1 MRRNLI
7 VVLLALGAVASA
19 QFKAVGPAPYT
30 PVVARQRIKA
40 LLGKLDSTNRQATI
54 TTMTGWLSWYRDIE
68 DDELILAWKKDE
80 GRENLVDVITALA
93 DAKVG
98 VAVVAFSWRERREA
112 TFVPPNTPMFVNL
125 LVRFPESAK
134 PFLDDLLALPPP
146 ELTETEA
153 FTVCRIL
160 LDMPDVEGWR
170 KNATLILPH
179 YREAA
184 QTLLAADIAQGDQ
197 EKKYRAQAWMNMLR
211 PPSPPSASGGLTTR
225 RGFDEATSGTL
236 ECSGDAIAPDAEY
249 VFRNVTTARRRFEF
263 DRKIWDVRFVS
274 LPGGGQ
280 DMVLTNKSSKA
291 QKRCTVKWTALP

>member
-1 MRRNLI
+1 MRNFIAGL
-7 VVLLALGAVASA
+7 VLCGAASA
-19 QFKAVGPAPYT
+19 QFKAVGPAPFT

-68 DDELILAWKKDE
+68 DDELILAWKKDD
-80 GRENLVDVITALA
+80 GRENLADVITALA

-98 VAVVAFSWRERREA
+98 VAVVDFSWRQRREA
-112 TFVPPNTPMFVNL
+112 TFVPPNTPMFTNL
-125 LVRFPESAK
+125 MLRFPESAK

-146 ELTETEA
+146 ELMENVA

-170 KNATLILPH
+170 KNASLILPH

-184 QTLLAADIAQGDQ
+184 QTLLAADLAQGDQ
-197 EKKYRAQAWMNMLR
+197 EKKYRAQVWMNVLR
-211 PPSPPSASGGLTTR
+211 PSPPASTGTGGGFSTR
-225 RGFDEATSGTL
+225 RGLDEPTSGTL
-236 ECSGDAIAPDAEY
+236 ECSGDSIEPNAEY
-249 VFRNVTTARRRFEF
+249 VFRNVTTAGRKFEF

-274 LPGGGQ
+274 RPGGGQ

-291 QKRCTVKWTALP
+291 QRRCTVKWTVVP